1 MTRRPFHDISLERK
15 FGRIYRQATAA
26 AFFCSIVLF
35 CIIAAGEY
43 RSQFTA
49 AAATEG
55 KILSKNI
62 EAALMFDDTEAANAL
77 LSSLASNGNIDAATV
92 HDAAG
97 KLFAT
102 YRRNGV
108 AFDAKQP
115 LVPPRAIS
123 YHLTHFDFH
132 SDVVASDDINHDR
145 KLGTIS
151 IRYNLA
157 ALHRRIILIVAA
169 LGVVFVISFLV
180 GRAVITRK
188 QRSIIGPIEHLTTAA
203 KTISASRNYQIRI
216 PVESSDEI
224 GVLTD
229 SFNEMLE
236 QIRLRDDEL
245 NRSREELEAKV
256 EQRTKEL
263 ADHTRNLEQINE
275 DLRNFVYIF
284 HHDLRTPILN
294 LTCYVEE
301 VSAAIASA
309 HRVIAKYE
317 SQMTAEDA
325 ASLEESLGGEA
336 GFSLD
341 VLRKSVSSVKS
352 MYQAVVNI
360 AQISSIKAKA
370 SEFRLAPL
378 MQEVLDDFLPRLND
392 AGITLH
398 QRNLPE
404 RITSDPDVLRQI
416 LSHLL
421 DNAVKFTRDSREK
434 IIEISGSETERGWS
448 LSVLDS
454 GIGIAGPERQK
465 IFDLFKKGDHPG
477 IIGAGMGLPYSRAF
491 ANCIN
496 ATITV
501 ASEEGS
507 GSTFTLAIPKPSGK
521 ESSYDAQQ

>member
-1 MTRRPFHDISLERK
+1 MARRPFHDISLERK
-15 FGRIYRQATAA
+15 LGRIYRQATAA

-35 CIIAAGEY
+35 CIIATVEY
-43 RSQFTA
+43 RSQFIA
-49 AAATEG
+49 AATTEG

-62 EAALMFDDTEAANAL
+62 EASLMFDDTEAANAL
-77 LSSLASNGNIDAATV
+77 LSSLASNGNIDTATV
-92 HDAAG
+92 HNAAG

-102 YRRNGV
+102 YVRNGV
-108 AFDAKQP
+108 AANAHQLSKTPGTTSF
-115 LVPPRAIS
+115 
-123 YHLTHFDFH
+123 HLTHFDFH
-132 SDVVASDDINHDR
+132 SEVVATDDINHDQ
-145 KLGTIS
+145 KLGTLS
-151 IRYNLA
+151 VRYNLA
-157 ALHRRIILIVAA
+157 ALHRRIIHIVAA
-169 LGVVFVISFLV
+169 LGAVFVISFLV

-188 QRSIIGPIEHLTTAA
+188 QRSIIGPIENLTTAA
-203 KTISASRNYQIRI
+203 NTISASRNYEIRI
-216 PVESSDEI
+216 PAESSDEI

-245 NRSREELEAKV
+245 NRNREELEAKV

-275 DLRNFVYIF
+275 DLRNFVHIF

-294 LTCYVEE
+294 LSCYVEE
-301 VSAAIASA
+301 VSSAIASA

-317 SQMTAEDA
+317 TQMTAEDA
-325 ASLEESLGGEA
+325 ASLEESLGGETD
-336 GFSLD
+336 FSLD
-341 VLRKSVSSVKS
+341 ILRKSVSSVKS

-370 SEFRLAPL
+370 REFRLAPL
-378 MQEVLDDFLPRLND
+378 VQEVLDDFLPRIND

-398 QRNLPE
+398 QRGLPE

-434 IIEISGSETERGWS
+434 TIEISGSETERGWS

-454 GIGIAGPERQK
+454 GIGIAEPERQK

-501 ASEEGS
+501 ASQEGS
-507 GSTFTLAIPKPSGK
+507 GSTFTLNIPKPWGK
-521 ESSYDAQQ
+521 ESTYDAL

>member
-1 MTRRPFHDISLERK
+1 MARRPFHDISLEQK

-35 CIIAAGEY
+35 CIIATGEY
-43 RSQFTA
+43 RSQFMA
-49 AAATEG
+49 AASTEG

-62 EAALMFDDTEAANAL
+62 EASLMFDDTATANAL

-97 KLFAT
+97 RLFAT
-102 YRRNGV
+102 YKREGS
-108 AFDAKQP
+108 ALDAQQQP
-115 LVPPRAIS
+115 QTPRGTS
-123 YHLTHFDFH
+123 FRLNHFDFH
-132 SDVVASDDINHDR
+132 SEVIASDDINRDR
-145 KLGTIS
+145 KLGTLT

-157 ALHRRIILIVAA
+157 ALYHRILWIVAA
-169 LGVVFVISFLV
+169 LVVVFVISFLI
-180 GRAVITRK
+180 GRAIITRK
-188 QRSIIGPIEHLTTAA
+188 QRSIIEPIEHLTTAA
-203 KTISASRNYQIRI
+203 NTISANRNYQIRI
-216 PVESSDEI
+216 PAESSDEI
-224 GVLTD
+224 GILTN

-236 QIRLRDDEL
+236 QIRQRDDEL
-245 NRSREELEAKV
+245 NRNREELEAKV

-275 DLRNFVYIF
+275 DLRNFVHIF

-301 VSAAIASA
+301 VSSAIASA

-317 SQMTAEDA
+317 TQMTAEDA
-325 ASLEESLGGEA
+325 ASLEESLGGETD
-336 GFSLD
+336 FSLD
-341 VLRKSVSSVKS
+341 ILRKSVSSVKS

-360 AQISSIKAKA
+360 AQISSIKAKP
-370 SEFRLAPL
+370 SEFQLTPL
-378 MQEVLDDFLPRLND
+378 VQEVLDDFRSRIHD
-392 AGITLH
+392 AGITLKS
-398 QRNLPE
+398 RNLPE
-404 RITSDPDVLRQI
+404 RITSDPAVLRQI

-434 IIEISGSETERGWS
+434 TIEISGTETERGWS
-448 LSVLDS
+448 LSVLDT
-454 GIGIAGPERQK
+454 GIGIAEPERQK

-477 IIGAGMGLPYSRAF
+477 IIGSGMGLPYSRAF

-501 ASEEGS
+501 ASQEGS
-507 GSTFTLAIPKPSGK
+507 GSTFTLNIPKPSGK
-521 ESSYDAQQ
+521 ESTYDAQ